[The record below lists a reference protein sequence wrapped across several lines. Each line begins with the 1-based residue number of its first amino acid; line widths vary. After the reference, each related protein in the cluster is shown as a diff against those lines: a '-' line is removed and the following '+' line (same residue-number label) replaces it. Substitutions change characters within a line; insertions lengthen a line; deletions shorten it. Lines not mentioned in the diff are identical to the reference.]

1 MCFLFLSFV
10 QNFFPLNPL
19 DQDELFICLT
29 PKLQKI
35 NFSSTSA
42 IFYLTSYPECLTE
55 YIFMNKQME
64 MKPTNFENI
73 Y

>member
-1 MCFLFLSFV
+1 MS
-10 QNFFPLNPL
+10 
-19 DQDELFICLT
+19 DS
-29 PKLQKI
+29 KI
-35 NFSSTSA
+35 TENKFSSTSA